1 MKLAAAEAIASTVPP
16 EELEPSYI
24 VPSVFNKSVVAKVA
38 EAVAHVARE
47 EGVVREAPSG
57 PLTPAG

>member
-1 MKLAAAEAIASTVPP
+1 
-16 EELEPSYI
+16 
-24 VPSVFNKSVVAKVA
+24 VFNKAVVAKVA